1 MILTNK
7 TAKDLESVIKKGLD
21 FYDADVMLSDIEG
34 YRKRKRITNEEA
46 EYLKGLVEA
55 QLDDRLKIN
64 LSKI

>member
-21 FYDADVMLSDIEG
+21 FYDADIMLSDIEA
-34 YRKRKRITNEEA
+34 YRKRNRITNEEA

-55 QLDDRLKIN
+55 QLDARLKFN
-64 LSKI
+64 LDKI